1 MNTGFKE
8 GILTEVKNLEV
19 FSVCFIQNHETGIN
33 IDIKGMVDN
42 SVGKSI
48 PLRVNYIPIQR
59 QEALL

>member
-1 MNTGFKE
+1 MGFKE
-8 GILTEVKNLEV
+8 EILTEVKNLEV
-19 FSVCFIQNHETGIN
+19 FSICFIQNHETGIN
-33 IDIKGMVDN
+33 TDIKGMVDN

>member
-1 MNTGFKE
+1 MNMGFKE
-8 GILTEVKNLEV
+8 EILTEVKNLEV
-19 FSVCFIQNHETGIN
+19 FSICFIQNHETGIN
-33 IDIKGMVDN
+33 TDIKGMVDN

>member
-33 IDIKGMVDN
+33 IDIQAMVDN
-42 SVGKSI
+42 SAGKSI
-48 PLRVNYIPIQR
+48 PLRVNYIPI
-59 QEALL
+59 